1 MKLLIKTSAA
11 AIALFSIAACSGG
24 SDAPEGDTVT
34 ETRMDEVDVL
44 DGTISDDMANV
55 DAEATTDEFLEE
67 KSEGKSTDKSDK
79 DKEAAEKEGSDE
91 AGADGAAD
99 EADSQSE
106 SASDSEE

>member
-67 KSEGKSTDKSDK
+67 KSEGKSTDKD
-79 DKEAAEKEGSDE
+79 DKETAEKKGADE
-91 AGADGAAD
+91 ASSSADGTAD
-99 EADSQSE
+99 EAD